1 MARTI
6 NQVQLTGRL
15 GRDPEFMITKTASKT
30 HITKFSIA
38 TERYMGPDRPME
50 TDWHNIVCFN
60 KVADASFNNL
70 HVGDQVQIS
79 GHLHQSQW
87 TPEGGGY
94 GSRTEVYAN
103 NVTFLRTKM
112 PMAPAAASEMPEAA
126 PVEMPDRELVTA

>member
-15 GRDPEFMITKTASKT
+15 GGDPEFTITQTESKT

-38 TERYMGPDRPME
+38 TERYMGPNRPVA

-60 KVADASFNNL
+60 KVADAVSNNL
-70 HVGDQVQIS
+70 HKGDQVQIS

-87 TPEGGGY
+87 TTDAGEY
-94 GSRTEVYAN
+94 RSRTEVYAN
-103 NVTFLRTKM
+103 NVTFLRRKM
-112 PMAPAAASEMPEAA
+112 PAMAPAHVEASAEMPET
-126 PVEMPDRELVTA
+126 ELVAAD